1 MTANTTS
8 KSSSKHPS
16 KQSLRQSLRLA
27 RKQLAHPEQLAASIG
42 LCRQLLMHPR
52 FIYCK
57 RLAVYIANDG
67 EIDLQP
73 LIHLAWSLHKQVYLP
88 VLHPFRQ
95 GELIFMQYMPGQPL
109 ANNRFGIPEPLSP
122 TDTRIP
128 TWMLDLVLTPLVGFD
143 VDGNRMGMGGGF
155 YDRTF
160 AFIQQ
165 NIRPRKP
172 YLVGVAHECQKI
184 EGLITESWDIAM
196 NGIVT
201 GSNAYRCE

>member
-8 KSSSKHPS
+8 KSSS

-27 RKQLAHPEQLAASIG
+27 RKQLSHPEQLAASIG

-95 GELIFMQYMPGQPL
+95 GELIFMQYTPGQPL

-160 AFIQQ
+160 AFVQQ
-165 NIRPRKP
+165 NIRPRAP
-172 YLVGVAHECQKI
+172 YLVGVAHECQKT